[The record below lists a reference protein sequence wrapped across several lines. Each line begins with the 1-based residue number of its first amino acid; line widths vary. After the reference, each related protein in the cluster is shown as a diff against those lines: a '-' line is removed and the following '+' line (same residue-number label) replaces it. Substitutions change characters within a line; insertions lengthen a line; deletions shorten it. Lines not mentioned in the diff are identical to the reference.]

1 MLTLN
6 TTGCLTGT
14 LTSTVYLAILI
25 GELLD
30 KLLDLAL
37 LLGCKTV
44 DGSGCF
50 FWFWAWLQRWG
61 RRAWDDVKLLQA
73 LCIVILL
80 VNYFLAKREI
90 EIPWLRYMN
99 LKIAMG

>member
-1 MLTLN
+1 MFTLD
-6 TTGCLTGT
+6 TTCHSTRT

-37 LLGCKTV
+37 LLGSKTI

-50 FWFWAWLQRWG
+50 FWFWAWLRRWG
-61 RRAWDDVKLLQA
+61 RRAWDDV
-73 LCIVILL
+73 
-80 VNYFLAKREI
+80 
-90 EIPWLRYMN
+90 
-99 LKIAMG
+99 